1 MKNNILLLAAA
12 LLLLPACGKKG
23 PLVLEP
29 EKLPPPVVALE
40 LRQVGEEIELSWKFP
55 ELLMDKKTPL
65 LAAQV
70 RSVAVLHLAK
80 PFNPET
86 FEKRSELLARFK
98 HAELSSRP
106 GGVFACA
113 LPFKAKQLK
122 DREHAFAL
130 AYQYG
135 RSRSA
140 LSAVEKIT
148 TRTPPAPIRDLKAGR
163 EGKVVVL
170 SWSRPPADSDG
181 QPISALAGYRV
192 LRRILQ
198 EKEPAAF
205 TAINAKAVKGEY
217 YEDRDTSRDGEYEYQ
232 VASLLDARIES
243 APSNAVRMKIQ
254 DTFPPDVPV
263 NLVTFTARD
272 HVFLTWEAVR
282 DRDLHH
288 YVVYRRSPRDDE
300 FKILDAAVA
309 DNFFRDRQVAK
320 GQMYIYAVAAVDN
333 KGNESEPSR
342 HARQQFE

>member
-1 MKNNILLLAAA
+1 LG
-12 LLLLPACGKKG
+12 PASVVSGKKG

-29 EKLPPPVVALE
+29 EKQPPPVSALE

-55 ELLMDKKTPL
+55 ELLLDRKTPL
-65 LAAQV
+65 LPAQV
-70 RSVAVLHLAK
+70 RSVSVLHLAK

-86 FEKRSELLARFK
+86 FEKKSAVLARFK
-98 HAELSSRP
+98 PVELRSRP
-106 GGVFACA
+106 GGIFACV

-122 DREHAFAL
+122 EKEHAFAL

-135 RSRSA
+135 RTRSA
-140 LSAVEKIT
+140 LSAVEKIA
-148 TRTPPAPIRDLKAGR
+148 TRMPPAPIRDLKAGR

-181 QPISALAGYRV
+181 QPVSTLAGYRV
-192 LRRILQ
+192 FRRVLA

-217 YEDRDTSRDGEYEYQ
+217 YEDRDTGRDGEYEYQ
-232 VASLLDARIES
+232 VSSLLDARIES
-243 APSNAVRMKIQ
+243 TPSNVVRLTIQ
-254 DTFPPDVPV
+254 DTFPPDVPG

-272 HVFLTWEAVR
+272 HIFLTWEAVR

-288 YVVYRRSPRDDE
+288 YVIYRRSPRDDD
-300 FKILDAAVA
+300 FKILAASVA
-309 DNFFRDRQVAK
+309 VNFFRDLQVAK
-320 GQMYIYAVAAVDN
+320 GQTYIYAIAAVDN

>member
-1 MKNNILLLAAA
+1 MKKNTIILAAA

-29 EKLPPPVVALE
+29 EKIPPPVTALE
-40 LRQVGEEIELSWKFP
+40 LRQVGNAVELSWKFP
-55 ELLMDKKTPL
+55 ELLGDRKTPL

-70 RSVAVLHLAK
+70 RSVAVLHLDK
-80 PFNPET
+80 PFHPET
-86 FEKRSELLARFK
+86 FERKSELLARFK
-98 HAELSSRP
+98 HSELSNRP
-106 GGVFACA
+106 DGIFACA
-113 LPFKAKQLK
+113 LPFRAKQLK
-122 DREHAFAL
+122 DREHAFAVT
-130 AYQYG
+130 YQYG

-170 SWSRPPADSDG
+170 SWSRPPVDSDG
-181 QPISALAGYRV
+181 QPISAPAGYRV
-192 LRRILQ
+192 FRRIMQ
-198 EKEPAAF
+198 ENEAAAF

-217 YEDRDTSRDGEYEYQ
+217 YEDRDTGRDGEYEYQ

-243 APSNAVRMKIQ
+243 SPSNTARLNIQ

-263 NLVTFTARD
+263 NLVTFTATD

-288 YVVYRRSPRDDE
+288 YVVYRRSPRDDD
-300 FKILDAAVA
+300 FKILDAAVGE
-309 DNFFRDRQVAK
+309 NFFRDRQVAK
-320 GQMYIYAVAAVDN
+320 GQIYIYAVAAVDT